1 MTQRKVPAA
10 QPDDWERALR
20 GVDFPISK
28 LGLTRD
34 VRENGGID
42 HEVLDMIA
50 KLPNDGWDSQE
61 ELVADIRAQ
70 YVDDGFDPA
79 ALPL

>member
-1 MTQRKVPAA
+1 MTRKIPAA
-10 QPDDWERALR
+10 QSDDWERALR

-28 LGLTRD
+28 LGLIRD

-42 HEVLDMIA
+42 HEVIA
-50 KLPNDGWDSQE
+50 TIEKLRNDGWDSQD

-70 YVDDGFDPA
+70 YVDDGFDSA
-79 ALPL
+79 ALPV